1 MAGTLDPAARRGYG
15 LGSVATGSFATVPG
29 LLLLPYLT
37 DRLGIAAGLAGV
49 IVFLPKAWD
58 VLLNPVA
65 GQISDRS
72 TNPAGRRRPFL
83 LRAGLTLAVAFV
95 LLFWGPTSPRGLA
108 AGWVVVLF
116 LVCASAY
123 AFFQVPYIAMP
134 AEMTDDYG
142 ERTRLMTW
150 RVAILALAILVSGG
164 LSPMIRNQLG
174 TTWGYRGVGVFVG
187 LLIVAGTLGAWRGTR
202 NVPMDT
208 YGTAG
213 TSLPEQLRIVAG
225 ARDFRILLTAFV
237 IQALATGAML
247 AGVDYVARELL
258 GSSGMSTVL
267 FVCFVGPALIVTPL
281 WQRYAQSRDKR
292 TGFLLASLLLG
303 GGALATLGALHLAS
317 SLVPVLVPV
326 TVAVIGIGYAGCQMF
341 PLSMLADAAA
351 VDAMRT
357 GSNRVGVYT
366 GVWTAGETLGLA
378 SGPFVFAAVLALGGY
393 VSSTTGSATQPD
405 SALTAIGLGF
415 TVVPA
420 VLVALSLIF
429 VARYGLDEAE
439 VRRAREV
446 AA

>member
-1 MAGTLDPAARRGYG
+1 MAGTLAPAARRGYG

-95 LLFWGPTSPRGLA
+95 LLFWGPVTPQGLA

-134 AEMTDDYG
+134 AEMTDDYS

-150 RVAILALAILVSGG
+150 RVTILALAILVSGG
-164 LSPMIRNQLG
+164 LSPMVRNQLG
-174 TTWGYRGVGVFVG
+174 PELGVPRGRG
-187 LLIVAGTLGAWRGTR
+187 LRRAAHRGGHARAPGGAPGTCRWTPTAPPGA
-202 NVPMDT
+202 
-208 YGTAG
+208 
-213 TSLPEQLRIVAG
+213 SLREQLRIVAR
-225 ARDFRILLTAFV
+225 ARDFRILLAAFV

-267 FVCFVGPALIVTPL
+267 FVCFVGPALLVTPL
-281 WQRYAQSRDKR
+281 WQRYAESRDKR
-292 TGFLLASLLLG
+292 VGLPGGLAAARRRGAGHARHAEPGARAGAGDRG
-303 GGALATLGALHLAS
+303 GDRDRLRR
-317 SLVPVLVPV
+317 VPDVP
-326 TVAVIGIGYAGCQMF
+326 
-341 PLSMLADAAA
+341 A
-351 VDAMRT
+351 VDAGRRRRGRRDAHRLQPGRASTPGCGPPGRRSGWRSGRSCSPRCSRWAGTSRPPRDRRRSRT
-357 GSNRVGVYT
+357 RRSRR
-366 GVWTAGETLGLA
+366 
-378 SGPFVFAAVLALGGY
+378 SGW
-393 VSSTTGSATQPD
+393 
-405 SALTAIGLGF
+405 GF

-420 VLVALSLIF
+420 VLVALSLVF
-429 VARYGLDEAE
+429 VTRYGLDEAE